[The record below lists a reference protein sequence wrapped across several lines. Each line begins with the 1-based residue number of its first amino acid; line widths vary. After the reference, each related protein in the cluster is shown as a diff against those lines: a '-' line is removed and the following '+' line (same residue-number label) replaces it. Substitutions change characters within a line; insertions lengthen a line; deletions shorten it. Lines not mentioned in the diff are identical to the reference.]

1 MMLQLSIGPV
11 CLYILKTGF
20 ARGFVPAETAV
31 LAVALID
38 SLYIVLAVTGLSR
51 LINGVKSKWV
61 LRIIGA
67 AVVMIFGISIILSQ
81 LFRISLIPAVNL
93 FSDVI
98 FDNPFYDGLLL
109 TASNPLTI
117 IFWSGVFATRMSEN
131 NFSKKDIIYFSVGCV
146 IATLVFL
153 TLIALV
159 GTLVRDFLP
168 PLVIQLL
175 NLAVGVALIF
185 FAVKMLFVR
194 KV

>member
-168 PLVIQLL
+168 PVVIQLL